1 MVKLKNSRAALANL
15 AILIT
20 ILLWGVSGSITKL
33 ALRELTPSVLATVR
47 FFIAGI
53 LLLGISYK
61 KYGRVEISG
70 KTHLKFMICGLVGYS
85 LYFLFEN
92 HGFNIMSAANGTIIL
107 ATISIFTIIMEVIFL
122 KIPTNLNKTLG
133 VTVSIIGVIMV
144 IGNSITIQG
153 NQNEVIGSFLMLG
166 AAISWSVYSIISR
179 GFEPH
184 IPTLTITAYQM
195 IYGTIFL
202 FPIALLEGPKLFIPS
217 PLTLF
222 SIAYLALLCSALAN
236 FLYLFSLKELGA
248 SGTNVYINLSPF
260 VGVIAAYFILG
271 ESLSFFQYLGGTI
284 IVLGVYLVNG
294 KLKNVTISK
303 SAANH

>member
-1 MVKLKNSRAALANL
+1 MKNSRAVLANL
-15 AILIT
+15 AILLT

-33 ALRELTPSVLATVR
+33 ALRELTPSLLATVR

-61 KYGRVEISG
+61 KYGKVRISP
-70 KTHLKFMICGLVGYS
+70 KTHFKLMICGLVGYS

-122 KIPTNLNKTLG
+122 KIPTNFNKTLG

-144 IGNSITIQG
+144 IGNSITIEG
-153 NQNEVIGSFLMLG
+153 NQNEVIGSLLMLG

-184 IPTLTITAYQM
+184 ISTLTITAYQM

-217 PLTLF
+217 TLTLF

-248 SGTNVYINLSPF
+248 SGTNIYINLSPF

-294 KLKNVTISK
+294 KLKNITISK
-303 SAANH
+303 SATNH